1 MATIPAYTI
10 NGFTRPEL
18 ILDQN
23 GNIVLTEAAAAFAEA
38 YGTKALYLGCPP
50 NTPFPP
56 VLPSLLAPTDTNTAT
71 NTVAEGALAG
81 ASTGLTAHAN
91 SLLGFPVTYSLTAD
105 SSNGGFQIN
114 PTTGEVTVLN
124 SAKIDFESSTGHSYN
139 VTVRASDGILAASH
153 TFAIAVTNVAPVLPP
168 GGSAVGNVTEGA
180 PAEAF
185 SKLKSIVALQT

>member
-124 SAKIDFESSTGHSYN
+124 SAKIDFETS
-139 VTVRASDGILAASH
+139 
-153 TFAIAVTNVAPVLPP
+153 
-168 GGSAVGNVTEGA
+168 GGSYGITVDAFDGSVHSAQNFTIVVQNAA
-180 PAEAF
+180 PSGKGCVFARWF
-185 SKLKSIVALQT
+185 SAIPFPDGS